1 MAWPFFERASQV
13 VVDQIQ
19 GIDPA
24 MALEVSGYVLG
35 GAAAMFAAKT
45 VTIWALRRVGCSTP
59 RLYYQLFPRLPW
71 RGIVKGCMAFKGWQ
85 ESVFKIGQISSGG
98 FASVLSTLTHSY
110 RKGMVPLGLPWVWG
124 GSLYSFVGIRVETH
138 LQVIGSSGSGKS
150 VWLKLA
156 LSEWNNSAVLIDAKN
171 GELSRDLA
179 SSDKRRQWVILRP
192 YDPESTGQ
200 FNPFDILHEAFE
212 RSGENEAIRAAKK
225 IGQSYIET
233 SPHSKQPFFT
243 DTSRE
248 YLVGL
253 ILFVYVN
260 FPEAERNLG
269 TVRDLTIHGLRVYN
283 DDGSLE
289 STKEEAVELLHQLM
303 MESEAYGGAIAGAA
317 GPFINASKETL
328 GNLRATLQEKL
339 KVLDIPSVRHMLSAT
354 TRPLRELKSC
364 DDFVLVLDASV
375 SSIRG
380 ELQDVVRLFTN
391 MVLYSCEMEPNSTGQ
406 CLMALD
412 EFNAQGYNAQIE
424 AALPVA
430 RGLHKLVIAILIQ
443 DLEGLRAAYPKTY
456 LAYTGNSTA
465 TLWFAT
471 AHPMNLA
478 ELSKTLGKKTIIV
491 KDKQTGRKNY
501 REVSTAEPDQ
511 LGRFLNVKSRNMIV
525 TRAGGRAWRLKLDPH
540 FLALPVW
547 RYTPDP
553 DHKEALLRRLA
564 RALFGRRPPR
574 IAKAEKVKQPF
585 SIPQKFETPP
595 PQEVPHDNIVFFP
608 SSRSE
613 DR

>member
-1 MAWPFFERASQV
+1 MVWPSFQQASQV
-13 VVDQIQ
+13 VVDHVQR
-19 GIDPA
+19 IDPVCV
-24 MALEVSGYVLG
+24 LEVSGYVAG
-35 GAAAMFAAKT
+35 GAVAMFAVKT
-45 VTIWALRRVGCSTP
+45 VTIWSLRRLGCSTP

-71 RGIVKGCMAFKGWQ
+71 RGIVKGYMAFKGWQ

-124 GSLYSFVGIRVETH
+124 GSLYSFLGIRVETH
-138 LQVIGSSGSGKS
+138 LQVIGSSGAGKS
-150 VWLKLA
+150 VWLKLL
-156 LSEWNNSAVLIDAKN
+156 LSEWNNSAVIIDAKN

-212 RSGENEAIRAAKK
+212 RDSENETIRAAYK
-225 IGQSYIET
+225 IGQSFIET
-233 SPHSKQPFFT
+233 PPHSKQPFFT
-243 DTSRE
+243 DTSRG

-253 ILFVYVN
+253 ILFVYVY
-260 FPEAERNLG
+260 FPEHDRNLG
-269 TVRDLTIHGLRVYN
+269 TVRDLTVHGLRVYS
-283 DDGSLE
+283 DGGSLE
-289 STKEEAVELLHQLM
+289 STKDEAVEYLHFLM
-303 MESEAYGGAIAGAA
+303 MESEAFGGTIAGAA

-328 GNLRATLQEKL
+328 GNLQATLQQKMV
-339 KVLDIPSVRHMLSAT
+339 VLDIPSVRHMLSAT

-391 MVLYSCEMEPNSTGQ
+391 MVLYACEMETKSKGQ

-443 DLEGLRAAYPKTY
+443 DLEGVRAAYPKTY
-456 LAYTGNSTA
+456 LAFTGNSTA

-491 KDKQTGRKNY
+491 KDKQTGRKTY
-501 REVSTAEPDQ
+501 REVNAAEPDQ

-540 FLALPVW
+540 YLALPVW

-553 DHKEALLRRLA
+553 DHKETLLRRLM
-564 RALFGRRPPR
+564 RGILGRFPQK
-574 IAKAEKVKQPF
+574 IAKNINASQPF
-585 SIPQKFETPP
+585 TIPQKSETPS
-595 PQEVPHDNIVFFP
+595 PQEVPHDNVVLFTR
-608 SSRSE
+608 SRSE